1 MKIICDREKL
11 REGLAVVNNVIP
23 GKSTKPVLENVCLVA
38 TVDAIEILGTDLE
51 CSVRYRIPAS
61 VPATTK
67 SEGGLKEPLVRIDE
81 PGVAVVPARVT
92 LDFVRDLSGAE
103 VTLSTQDQTCVI
115 QSGDDRCELVTMDRD
130 EFPVISS
137 FGDAPTLTVQGGAF
151 TRLVNRT
158 AFAAAR
164 EAGRYAMHGVLAE
177 IEDGSLKL
185 VATDGRRLALA
196 STPCDSR
203 PVDRSR
209 PAIVPTKGM
218 QLFCRVI
225 ADPLEQ
231 VQLHFGDN
239 QVGLKTKNAEIFAR
253 LIDGEFPRYS
263 AVIPKES
270 VNFIEANAE
279 VLMKKLRL
287 VANVTGTE
295 ARAVRLKFAN
305 GGSGPGTMEL
315 FGQSVGRGEARAHM
329 EVDFKGEK
337 AEIAFNPDYVIE
349 GLKNCEGGML
359 KLEFNEKT
367 SPGKFTLGENYI
379 YIVMPITVD
388 V

>member
-11 REGLAVVNNVIP
+11 REALAVVNNVIP
-23 GKSTKPVLENVCLVA
+23 AKSTKPVLENVCLVA

-51 CSVRYRIPAS
+51 CSVRFRIPVS
-61 VPATTK
+61 DG
-67 SEGGLKEPLVRIDE
+67 SGEGDMKMPLVKVIE
-81 PGVAVVPARVT
+81 PGIAVVPSRVT
-92 LDFVRDLSGAE
+92 LDFVRDLSGSE
-103 VTLSTQDQTCVI
+103 VELTTHEQNCVI
-115 QSGDDRCELVTMDRD
+115 QSGEDKCELVTVDPD

-137 FGDAPTLTVQGGAF
+137 FGDTPTLSIQGGNF
-151 TRLVNRT
+151 TRLVGRT

-177 IEDGSLKL
+177 VEDGMLKL
-185 VATDGRRLALA
+185 VATDGRRLAL
-196 STPCDSR
+196 STMECQSR

-225 ADPLEQ
+225 TDPLEQ
-231 VQLHFGDN
+231 VQLHFGEN

-253 LIDGEFPRYS
+253 LIDGEFPRYA

-270 VNFIEANAE
+270 GNYIEADPEMLAR
-279 VLMKKLRL
+279 KLRL

-295 ARAVRLKFAN
+295 ARAVRMRLTPN
-305 GGSGPGTMEL
+305 NLEL
-315 FGQSVGRGEARAHM
+315 FGQSVGRGEAHARLD
-329 EVDFKGEK
+329 VTFKGAA
-337 AEIAFNPDYVIE
+337 AEIAFNPDFVLE
-349 GLKNCEGGML
+349 GLKNCESPVL
-359 KLEFNEKT
+359 RLEFNEKT

-388 V
+388 T